1 MLAFLQTNTPIVIFN
16 QIVVTLLTV
25 CFLYQVV
32 FFVIGALRGEVA
44 PPKAKKLHRYAFF
57 IAAHNEEA
65 VIANLVRSI
74 KDQDYPSELIE
85 VFVVADACTDN
96 TAQLAREAGAIVFE
110 RNDLARKGKSWV
122 MDFGFDRILNEYP
135 DTFEGYFIFDADNVI
150 SRDYVSKMNDA
161 FDQGFHVVTSYRN
174 SKNFGS
180 SWISAANATW
190 YLREARFLNNARNIC
205 KTSCAVSGSGYL
217 ISASVIEGMH
227 GWQFHTLTEDIQFTT
242 FCAIHGIRIGYAPAE
257 FFDEQPV
264 TFKASWK
271 QRMRWTKGFYQ
282 VFFTYG
288 KHLVKSTFR
297 YHRFAAYDMFMTIAP
312 GMLLSIISILF
323 NTIIIVL
330 AATGVM
336 STGVA
341 IASSVTSV
349 VFCLCNYIV
358 FMFVFGEMQACAAS
372 LIMTFAM
379 MYQTFFILALLT
391 TIFEYKHIHCAQKW
405 RLVTNLFTFPIFMFS
420 YIPITVAA
428 LFLKVDWVPTQH
440 AVNVTLDEVMQGA
453 K

>member
-96 TAQLAREAGAIVFE
+96 TAQLAREAGAIVYE

-180 SWISAANATW
+180 SWISSANATW

-227 GWQFHTLTEDIQFTT
+227 GWQFHTLTEDIQFSVHEILQGRKVA
-242 FCAIHGIRIGYAPAE
+242 FAPDAVLY
-257 FFDEQPV
+257 DEQPT
-264 TFKASWK
+264 TFRQSWR
-271 QRMRWTKGFYQ
+271 QRMRWSQGYLQ
-282 VFFTYG
+282 VFRDYG
-288 KHLVKSTFR
+288 ARLLRGIFRGSFSCFDMSMAIMPAFVLSTVSILVNLTLGVVGALAGDNLLVAFESV
-297 YHRFAAYDMFMTIAP
+297 
-312 GMLLSIISILF
+312 GQMLLNMYLTLF
-323 NTIIIVL
+323 VL
-330 AATGVM
+330 G
-336 STGVA
+336 A
-341 IASSVTSV
+341 ITTVT
-349 VFCLCNYIV
+349 
-358 FMFVFGEMQACAAS
+358 EW
-372 LIMTFAM
+372 
-379 MYQTFFILALLT
+379 
-391 TIFEYKHIHCAQKW
+391 KRIHTKAVKKV
-405 RLVTNLFTFPIFMFS
+405 LYAFTFPLFMFT
-420 YIPITVAA
+420 YIPISFAA
-428 LFLKVDWVPTQH
+428 LFSKGEWKPIEHRVSAAHLRSRDRQ
-440 AVNVTLDEVMQGA
+440 EVLPF
-453 K
+453 